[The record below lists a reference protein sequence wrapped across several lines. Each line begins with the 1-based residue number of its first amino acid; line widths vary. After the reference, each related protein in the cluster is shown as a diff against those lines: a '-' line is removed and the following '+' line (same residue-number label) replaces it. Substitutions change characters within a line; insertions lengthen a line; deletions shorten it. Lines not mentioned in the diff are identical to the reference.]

1 MRWFVYKWKFI
12 NLIVKNVLCLQT
24 LYEKSY
30 DLNTDLYLDYFLS
43 ALLRIQ
49 LGAWYD
55 ALKELP
61 PRRQWVKTESN
72 WKLDLLP
79 SKPIETDRGR
89 KLPPTQPYSK
99 QFDVIVP
106 EIYLV
111 TVFVF

>member
-49 LGAWYD
+49 LGA
-55 ALKELP
+55 
-61 PRRQWVKTESN
+61 
-72 WKLDLLP
+72 
-79 SKPIETDRGR
+79 
-89 KLPPTQPYSK
+89 
-99 QFDVIVP
+99 
-106 EIYLV
+106 
-111 TVFVF
+111 